1 MTRTNEPVPTAS
13 PSTERLRIMDSQQR
27 LRIHSLL
34 LAWYAREGRH
44 YLPWRQTRDSY
55 AILVAEIML
64 QQTQVE
70 RVLPKYTSF
79 LGRFPTIIALA
90 KAPTAEVIRAWSG
103 LGYNLRAVRLQEIAR
118 QVSEG
123 YAGRLPRTLEELL
136 ALKGVGRYTAG
147 AIACFAFELPVATVD
162 TNIRRVLWRVFR
174 GIEPALWPGGVREAR
189 DLISLA
195 EWALP
200 EDAYSWQQA
209 LMDLG
214 ATICL
219 SRRPLCERCPL
230 ADSCQAYAET
240 SRLTLFPSGEAL
252 AQFRD
257 EKEKIGRAVA
267 ENAPHYAGAAAGPQ
281 ASRQKKVERRKS
293 APFTQTSRYFRGR
306 VVEILRRLTPEESL
320 TMAELGPLLR
330 TDFAGDT
337 SSHAVWLV
345 ELVRGLARD
354 GLVRLLGTD
363 ALPENGGAE
372 LWSHIRIGLP

>member
-1 MTRTNEPVPTAS
+1 
-13 PSTERLRIMDSQQR
+13 
-27 LRIHSLL
+27 
-34 LAWYAREGRH
+34 
-44 YLPWRQTRDSY
+44 
-55 AILVAEIML
+55 ML

-70 RVLPKYTSF
+70 RVLPKYASF
-79 LGRFPTIIALA
+79 LDRFPTIDVLA
-90 KAPTAEVIRAWSG
+90 EAPTAEVIRAWSG

-123 YAGRLPRTLEELL
+123 YASRLPRRLDELI

-189 DLISLA
+189 DLLSLA

-257 EKEKIGRAVA
+257 KREKTGRAVA
-267 ENAPHYAGAAAGPQ
+267 ENAPHYAGAAESPQ
-281 ASRQKKVERRKS
+281 ASQQKRVERVTS

-306 VVEILRRLTPEESL
+306 VVEILRRLAPEESL

-330 TDFAGDT
+330 SDFAGDAP
-337 SSHAVWLV
+337 SHTAWLV
-345 ELVRGLARD
+345 KLVQGLVRD
-354 GLVRLLGTD
+354 GLVRLLETD
-363 ALPENGGAE
+363 APPESSGE
-372 LWSHIRIGLP
+372 EFWSHIRIGLP